1 MKERLLKLIEA
12 LGMNV
17 LSFSNYIG
25 VSDGTTRMYTTRGSK
40 PGSDYLEKIILA
52 NDRINIEWL
61 LTGKG
66 EMFRPDTWPRTMPEK
81 TNHPEIIN
89 INLDNGS
96 GVVIP
101 MIDQKAAAN
110 YLSGYTSQ
118 QYYNELAHTTL
129 PAYMAKGG
137 MHFWLQVKGD
147 SMETTF
153 YDGDWLLCEQI
164 HRENWLDLKDF
175 DVHVVVSN
183 DRGVQVKRIKNRLKK
198 GFIRCRSD
206 NRAHKPYSLLYDD
219 ILEIWRVKWYLSNY
233 MPNRNEDLFNKVD
246 IIEENVEDLRSLTES
261 LLKQVHELQRQK
273 GKA

>member
-1 MKERLLKLIEA
+1 MKERLLKLIDA

-17 LSFSNYIG
+17 LSFSKYIG

-61 LTGKG
+61 LTGRG
-66 EMFRPDTWPRTMPEK
+66 EMFRSDSSPKQPTTALVRS
-81 TNHPEIIN
+81 NQIIH
-89 INLDNGS
+89 INQDNENGI
-96 GVVIP
+96 VIP

-137 MHFWLQVKGD
+137 LHFWLQVKGD

-164 HRENWLDLKDF
+164 QRENWLDLKDF

-206 NRAHKPYSLLYDD
+206 NRAHKPYSLPYDD

-246 IIEENVEDLRSLTES
+246 VIEENVEDLRVLTES
-261 LLKQVHELQRQK
+261 LMRQVQDLQKQK
-273 GKA
+273 K

>member
-1 MKERLLKLIEA
+1 
-12 LGMNV
+12 MNV

-66 EMFRPDTWPRTMPEK
+66 EMFRPDPLAKPPFPEVTK
-81 TNHPEIIN
+81 HEQIIN
-89 INLDNGS
+89 INQDNVT

-137 MHFWLQVKGD
+137 LHFWLQVKGD

-164 HRENWLDLKDF
+164 HRQDWIDLKDY

-246 IIEENVEDLRSLTES
+246 VIEENVEDLRALTES
-261 LLKQVHELQRQK
+261 LLKQVHDLQRQK
-273 GKA
+273 EKA

>member
-17 LSFSNYIG
+17 LSFSKYIG

-61 LTGKG
+61 LTGRG
-66 EMFRPDTWPRTMPEK
+66 EMFRPDSSTLTKQTPAVVEK
-81 TNHPEIIN
+81 LNQIIH
-89 INLDNGS
+89 INQDNES
-96 GVVIP
+96 GIIIP

-129 PAYMAKGG
+129 PPYMAKGG
-137 MHFWLQVKGD
+137 IHFWLQVKGD

-164 HRENWLDLKDF
+164 PRENWLDLKDY

-183 DRGVQVKRIKNRLKK
+183 DRGVQVKRLKNRLKK

-206 NRAHKPYSLLYDD
+206 NRAHKPYSLVYDD

-246 IIEENVEDLRSLTES
+246 ALEENLEDVRTLTES
-261 LLKQVHELQRQK
+261 LMKQLHEMQQK
-273 GKA
+273 K

>member
-1 MKERLLKLIEA
+1 
-12 LGMNV
+12 MNV
-17 LSFSNYIG
+17 LSFSKYIG

-40 PGSDYLEKIILA
+40 PGSDYLQKIILA
-52 NDRINIEWL
+52 NERINIEWL

-66 EMFRPDTWPRTMPEK
+66 EMFRSDATLKPVAPELQK
-81 TNHPEIIN
+81 EPQVIHIN
-89 INLDNGS
+89 QDNAAGIA
-96 GVVIP
+96 IP

-118 QYYNELAHTTL
+118 QYYNELAYTTL

-137 MHFWLQVKGD
+137 IHFWLQVKGD

-164 HRENWLDLKDF
+164 KRENWLDLKDY
-175 DVHVVVSN
+175 DVHVVVSKE
-183 DRGVQVKRIKNRLKK
+183 RGVQVKRLKNRLKK

-206 NRAHKPYSLLYDD
+206 NRAHKPYSLQYDD

-233 MPNRNEDLFNKVD
+233 MPNRNEDLYNKVD
-246 IIEENVEDLRSLTES
+246 AVEENVEDLRALTET
-261 LLKQVHELQRQK
+261 LMKQVEDLQKQK
-273 GKA
+273 K

>member
-17 LSFSNYIG
+17 LSFSKYIG

-66 EMFRPDTWPRTMPEK
+66 EMFRPGSSSKPFGSDIAKQNPVI
-81 TNHPEIIN
+81 HIN
-89 INLDNGS
+89 QDNETGI
-96 GVVIP
+96 VIP

-110 YLSGYTSQ
+110 YISGYTSQ

-137 MHFWLQVKGD
+137 IHFWLQVKGD

-164 HRENWLDLKDF
+164 QRENWLDLKDY

-206 NRAHKPYSLLYDD
+206 NRAHKPYSLLFND

-246 IIEENVEDLRSLTES
+246 VIEENVEDLRALTES
-261 LLKQVHELQRQK
+261 LMKQVQDLQRQK
-273 GKA
+273 K

>member
-1 MKERLLKLIEA
+1 MKDRLLKLIEA

-52 NDRINIEWL
+52 NERINIEWL

-66 EMFRPDTWPRTMPEK
+66 EMFRPEPTPPK
-81 TNHPEIIN
+81 TAIEIIKQDQVIN
-89 INLDNGS
+89 ISLNNDTS
-96 GVVIP
+96 VVIP

-118 QYYNELAHTTL
+118 NYYNELAHTTL
-129 PAYMAKGG
+129 PAYMARGG

-164 HRENWLDLKDF
+164 HRKNWIDLKDY

-183 DRGVQVKRIKNRLKK
+183 DRGVQVKRIKNRLEK

-246 IIEENVEDLRSLTES
+246 VIEENVEDLRALTES
-261 LLKQVHELQRQK
+261 LLKQVNDLQK

>member
-1 MKERLLKLIEA
+1 MIEA

-17 LSFSNYIG
+17 LSFSKYIG

-52 NDRINIEWL
+52 DERINIEWL

-66 EMFRPDTWPRTMPEK
+66 ELFRPDLAPKQTGATPPVHDKVIHINQDNEVG
-81 TNHPEIIN
+81 II
-89 INLDNGS
+89 
-96 GVVIP
+96 IP

-118 QYYNELAHTTL
+118 EYYNELAHTTL

-137 MHFWLQVKGD
+137 IHFWLQVKGD

-153 YDGDWLLCEQI
+153 FDGDWLLCEQI
-164 HRENWLDLKDF
+164 QRENWLDLKDF

-183 DRGVQVKRIKNRLKK
+183 DRGV
-198 GFIRCRSD
+198 
-206 NRAHKPYSLLYDD
+206 
-219 ILEIWRVKWYLSNY
+219 
-233 MPNRNEDLFNKVD
+233 
-246 IIEENVEDLRSLTES
+246 
-261 LLKQVHELQRQK
+261 
-273 GKA
+273 